1 MNPNQID
8 IIEKIIEKNLLNKDS
23 NLENLIDPKNI
34 DIVIKYLIY
43 WQLKE
48 INLRLADMDDD
59 LLLIHENLKEIKEKL
74 KLIDETLVEMANPG
88 MWENE

>member
-1 MNPNQID
+1 MNPRQID
-8 IIEKIIEKNLLNKDS
+8 IIEKIIEKNLLNKDG
-23 NLENLIDPKNI
+23 NLENLIDQKNI

-59 LLLIHENLKEIKEKL
+59 LILIHENLREIKEKL
-74 KLIDETLVEMANPG
+74 KSIDETLANMANPG
-88 MWENE
+88 IWEK

>member
-8 IIEKIIEKNLLNKDS
+8 IIEKIIEKNLLNKDG

-48 INLRLADMDDD
+48 INLRLTDMDDD

-74 KLIDETLVEMANPG
+74 KLIDETLTEMANPG
-88 MWENE
+88 MWESE

>member
-1 MNPNQID
+1 MNPRQID
-8 IIEKIIEKNLLNKDS
+8 IIEKIIEKNLLNKDG

-48 INLRLADMDDD
+48 INLRLADMNDE
-59 LLLIHENLKEIKEKL
+59 LILIHENLREINEKL
-74 KLIDETLVEMANPG
+74 KSIDETLAEIANPG
-88 MWENE
+88 IWEK

>member
-1 MNPNQID
+1 MNPRQID

-34 DIVIKYLIY
+34 DIAIKYLIY

-48 INLRLADMDDD
+48 INLRLADMDDE
-59 LLLIHENLKEIKEKL
+59 LILIHENLRGINEKL
-74 KLIDETLVEMANPG
+74 KSIDETLANMANPG
-88 MWENE
+88 IWEK